1 MFSTFS
7 IKYSQGLSQ
16 KRICNY
22 QVLLISMP
30 LCSLNYT
37 CCKCIIMSYLKHKMY
52 SNLKTHSKQ
61 QRTSFFVYFYRSRSK
76 IVQLIPNYLDV

>member
-30 LCSLNYT
+30 LCSLNY
-37 CCKCIIMSYLKHKMY
+37 KCIIMSYLKHKMY
-52 SNLKTHSKQ
+52 LNLKTHSKQ
-61 QRTSFFVYFYRSRSK
+61 QRTSFLYIDIFIEIDLQ
-76 IVQLIPNYLDV
+76 IVQLIPNNLEV